1 MSTAYKKI
9 LCAGIVAAGG
19 CTLDMP
25 ESVSIPSLGEMSTE
39 ALRKRQFGSTIH
51 IEETSNLSSNESWL
65 ASYDSNGLRLYV
77 RVDVPATRA
86 PVEGYPVVVFLH
98 GWAGIQRAPTYDF
111 YYREHNDYAE
121 MVDAYVEA
129 GFAVFVPGW
138 RGHGTVNDIPADGI
152 EFMSAYD
159 NGSYLSPVFYAI
171 DVLNLI
177 DGLQTFQ
184 KAPLDLGNINLSS
197 HSQGGDVALIA
208 LAVSGEGSNLRNPI
222 HAASIWAG
230 TFPSRFTQVHTY
242 HAMESS
248 VEAFMSG
255 NGAWTGTATA
265 SDGTVNPNFVFG
277 YPSDWIETMDRTEWT
292 WQNDNWSTPTVAKAM
307 ANKFG
312 QMYATVNN
320 YVDDIDGAAFELEVL
335 DDGGFRVIHD
345 PRVESAMAEIGG
357 FDFEEYLTEPLV
369 LQHSDRDFYTLPA
382 WNADLCERI
391 NSSGRSCFDFEYA
404 ENTHALRVSTREWF
418 SSKDAVAGFHTA
430 LQRDIAV
437 FSR

>member
-1 MSTAYKKI
+1 
-9 LCAGIVAAGG
+9 L
-19 CTLDMP
+19 
-25 ESVSIPSLGEMSTE
+25 STE
-39 ALRKRQFGSTIH
+39 ALRERRYGSTIQV
-51 IEETSNLSSNESWL
+51 EDTPGLKEWDSYL
-65 ASYDSNGLRLYV
+65 ASYDSDGLRLYT
-77 RVDVPATRA
+77 RIDVPSS
-86 PVEGYPVVVFLH
+86 PSPQDGYPVVVFVH
-98 GWAGIQRAPTYDF
+98 GWTGIDRAPTYDLYF
-111 YYREHNDYAE
+111 REHNDYRE

-129 GFAVFVPGW
+129 GFVVLVPGW
-138 RGHGTVNDIPADGI
+138 RGHATVDGIPADGI

-255 NGAWTGTATA
+255 NGAWTGSATA

-391 NSSGRSCFDFEYA
+391 NSSGRTCFDFEYA

>member
-1 MSTAYKKI
+1 
-9 LCAGIVAAGG
+9 
-19 CTLDMP
+19 
-25 ESVSIPSLGEMSTE
+25 
-39 ALRKRQFGSTIH
+39 
-51 IEETSNLSSNESWL
+51 
-65 ASYDSNGLRLYV
+65 
-77 RVDVPATRA
+77 
-86 PVEGYPVVVFLH
+86 
-98 GWAGIQRAPTYDF
+98 
-111 YYREHNDYAE
+111 
-121 MVDAYVEA
+121 
-129 GFAVFVPGW
+129 
-138 RGHGTVNDIPADGI
+138 
-152 EFMSAYD
+152 
-159 NGSYLSPVFYAI
+159 
-171 DVLNLI
+171 
-177 DGLQTFQ
+177 
-184 KAPLDLGNINLSS
+184 
-197 HSQGGDVALIA
+197 
-208 LAVSGEGSNLRNPI
+208 
-222 HAASIWAG
+222 
-230 TFPSRFTQVHTY
+230 
-242 HAMESS
+242 
-248 VEAFMSG
+248 
-255 NGAWTGTATA
+255 
-265 SDGTVNPNFVFG
+265 
-277 YPSDWIETMDRTEWT
+277 MDRTEWT

>member
-1 MSTAYKKI
+1 
-9 LCAGIVAAGG
+9 L
-19 CTLDMP
+19 
-25 ESVSIPSLGEMSTE
+25 STE
-39 ALRKRQFGSTIH
+39 ALRERRYGSTIQV
-51 IEETSNLSSNESWL
+51 EDTPGLKEWDSYL
-65 ASYDSNGLRLYV
+65 ASYDSDGLRLYT
-77 RVDVPATRA
+77 RIDVPSS
-86 PVEGYPVVVFLH
+86 PSPQDGYPVVVFVH
-98 GWAGIQRAPTYDF
+98 GWTGIDRAPTYDLYF
-111 YYREHNDYAE
+111 REHNDYRE

-129 GFAVFVPGW
+129 GFVVLVPGW
-138 RGHGTVNDIPADGI
+138 RGHATVDGIPADGI

-208 LAVSGEGSNLRNPI
+208 LAVSGEESNLRNPI

-255 NGAWTGTATA
+255 NGAWTGSATA